1 METDQIPGSC
11 GNVLKG
17 KAHPKINDYLLALM
31 LMESHVSES
40 TKHFW
45 SFTAKERYS
54 ILLNN

>member
-17 KAHPKINDYLLALM
+17 KAHPKIDYLLTLM
-31 LMESHVSES
+31 LMESHVLGS
-40 TKHFW
+40 TKHFLELH
-45 SFTAKERYS
+45 SIHYS